1 MKNYEIRIAETEIE
15 TQASLLLR
23 RQVFVEEQQLFEE
36 SDADEN
42 DSSSITINIWKQGT
56 ILVGTVRCYPDR
68 KTPSLWWGG
77 RLAVHEQYRI
87 RGIGVYLIEAA
98 VEQMKQRQVL
108 CFRAQVQE
116 QNVQLFEKLG
126 WTKVGAPTFAQ
137 GLPHQIMEA
146 NLHVH
151 DARKHK
157 QSSRI

>member
-1 MKNYEIRIAETEIE
+1 MKNYEIRIAETEFE
-15 TQASLLLR
+15 TQASLALR
-23 RQVFVEEQQLFEE
+23 RQVFVKEQQLFEE

-42 DSSSITINIWKQGT
+42 DPSAITINIWKQGT

-68 KTPSLWWGG
+68 KNSSLWWGG

-98 VEQMKQRQVL
+98 VQQMKREQVT

-126 WTKVGAPTFAQ
+126 WIKVGTPMLAQ

-157 QSSRI
+157 QTIRN

>member
-1 MKNYEIRIAETEIE
+1 MKNYEIRIAETELE
-15 TQASLLLR
+15 TQASLVLR

-68 KTPSLWWGG
+68 NTPSLWWGG

-98 VEQMKQRQVL
+98 VQQMKQRQVP